1 MSKKYFIVKTKA
13 DESIAQLVEDGFF
26 EEWCQIPK
34 RNMETGDIVF
44 LYDMNL
50 TGEAKDK
57 KWLPFKC
64 VAELT
69 GVGDA
74 MMRMRLL
81 YEIDYTKLKFDKD
94 EKAIVAKM
102 QQGSDGVYELEEQ
115 KIISKL
121 EEQNNENI
129 VKRVCKELGI
139 TQRELAE
146 RMKVNEVTV
155 RQWSSK
161 GEVMPNV
168 EATLNLLLENHRLKA
183 QLKDLKSFAELIKSL
198 Q

>member
-115 KIISKL
+115 RIISKL

-146 RMKVNEVTV
+146 RVDIPESTV
-155 RQWSSK
+155 ARWK
-161 GEVMPNV
+161 GGDLPRLAELY
-168 EATLNLLLENHRLKA
+168 LNALLENIE
-183 QLKDLKSFAELIKSL
+183 LKSKLEAIKKAHEIVSNL
-198 Q
+198 

>member
-1 MSKKYFIVKTKA
+1 MSKKYFIVKTGA
-13 DESIAQLVEDGFF
+13 DQSIAQLVEDGFF

-34 RNMETGDIVF
+34 KNMEMGDVVF

-69 GVGDA
+69 GVGNET
-74 MMRMRLL
+74 MSLRLL

-102 QQGSDGVYELEEQ
+102 QQGYGGVYELKEQ
-115 KIISKL
+115 GIISKL

-129 VKRVCKELGI
+129 VKRVCKELNI

-146 RMKVNEVTV
+146 RMDIPESTV
-155 RQWSSK
+155 ARWK
-161 GEVMPNV
+161 GGDLPRLAELY
-168 EATLNLLLENHRLKA
+168 LNALLENIE
-183 QLKDLKSFAELIKSL
+183 LKSKLEAIKKAHEIVSNL
-198 Q
+198 